1 MSFFANITLARN
13 TFFYL
18 VALFLR
24 PFRTSSGGNESSI
37 TPFPLAPDLENC
49 ITDNSSS
56 DGIAGHPRKMVD
68 LEMGICTVPSSY
80 QHTPQV
86 VSKMETFPKV
96 MATPASAAITPKK
109 PSGRPPLSIVTN
121 LACIPASNSKH
132 LASKSQSENIS
143 PVAPRKP
150 TPLRRMPRYLNLTGS
165 SPTTAAS
172 PVQKTPGDSKRRR
185 GSLVWF
191 AETLSNRAASSPIT
205 PTRAN
210 FCVSPPISPIKLE
223 SSRVNDLSFDLEAR
237 IHSVFY
243 KNVDEEQEDEDARDF
258 FCRDSVCS
266 GAGLDELVFL
276 VKDLDKLQPVPVDDD
291 NEADDEEEDDY
302 GETISI
308 LSTSD
313 SPSSAHPEDIVVQ
326 IVSPSESSE
335 LPYLRNEL
343 SPKVSLLSLASSTSS
358 AVFNDLLAS
367 VDRKYAGLDWANMV
381 QIGDDED
388 DEDNDEFAGMNPY
401 GGIAEDDDEEG
412 GHWSDVLLLSDYED

>member
-1 MSFFANITLARN
+1 MSFFANIITLARN

-24 PFRTSSGGNESSI
+24 HFRTSSGGNESSI

-49 ITDNSSS
+49 ITDGSS
-56 DGIAGHPRKMVD
+56 DRIASLPRKMVD
-68 LEMGICTVPSSY
+68 LEMGICTAPSSY
-80 QHTPQV
+80 QHIPQV
-86 VSKMETFPKV
+86 VSKMETFPTV
-96 MATPASAAITPKK
+96 MVIPASAAITPKK

-121 LACIPASNSKH
+121 LARIPTSNSKH
-132 LASKSQSENIS
+132 LASKPQRENIS

-165 SPTTAAS
+165 SPTKAAS
-172 PVQKTPGDSKRRR
+172 PVQNTPGDSKPRR

-191 AETLSNRAASSPIT
+191 ADTLSNRAASSPIT

-223 SSRVNDLSFDLEAR
+223 SSRANDLSFDLEAR

-276 VKDLDKLQPVPVDDD
+276 VKDLDKLQPVLVDDD
-291 NEADDEEEDDY
+291 NEADDEEEDY

-313 SPSSAHPEDIVVQ
+313 SPSSAYREDIVTQ
-326 IVSPSESSE
+326 IHSPSESSE

-367 VDRKYAGLDWANMV
+367 VDRKYAGLDWADMV
-381 QIGDDED
+381 QIGDGEDDED
-388 DEDNDEFAGMNPY
+388 DEEFTGMNPY
-401 GGIAEDDDEEG
+401 GGIAEADDEEEG